1 MVAIVENWAI
11 IVGVVVAVMPAASD
25 DRLGT
30 VSVRVER
37 IDTYRDYPNLFRATP
52 GDVVRIRATREQI
65 GDPGKLPS
73 NRVTIRARRG
83 REPGTGFAA
92 PDWAAVEQ

>member
-11 IVGVVVAVMPAASD
+11 IVGVVVAVLPAAPG

-37 IDTYRDYPNLFRATP
+37 IDTYRDYPNLFRLRP

-65 GDPGKLPS
+65 GDPCKLPS

-83 REPGTGFAA
+83 REPETAFAA
-92 PDWAAVEQ
+92 PDWVAETQ